1 MTKPTQ
7 DTRTILLV
15 LAIIAAFELFRPAP
29 AATQPTMT
37 NLMRDVISELRGIKT
52 ELGAIERKMK

>member
-1 MTKPTQ
+1 MTNPTPN
-7 DTRTILLV
+7 TRNVFLILAL
-15 LAIIAAFELFRPAP
+15 IAAFELFRPAP

-37 NLMRDVISELRGIKT
+37 SLMRDVIGELRGIKT